1 MMNSFRNEIM
11 SGRRKT
17 YRLIRAVFFAF
28 SLVGVI
34 VLVAEAGFPLAS
46 VVRNIPYYIYVA
58 VMFVGILFT
67 FLIYLTQ
74 HPLPKKKVWF
84 VDFFLFALYVTN
96 LISLFALADVELF
109 NQKIWLNIALLAFL
123 VRAISTIQVNPHKK
137 YLNPAQLF
145 VLSFAGIIGVGT
157 ILLMLPNATH
167 DGISFIDALF
177 TSASAVCVTGLV
189 VVDTGS
195 HFTYFGQTI
204 LVLLIQAG
212 GIGIMT
218 FSSYF
223 SYFFKGGASYQ
234 NRLMLQDMNN
244 SDKIADVFN
253 ALKRIILVTFLIEA
267 VGSVIIYFSVNSGVI
282 ELPGKRMFFSI
293 FHSVSA
299 FCNAGF
305 STLPNSLY
313 EIGFRTN
320 YTLHLT
326 IAFLFI
332 MGGLGFPIVFNA
344 LTYFKHLVV
353 NRLIRKRAIYKP
365 WVIGIN
371 TRIVLVTTAVLLM
384 VGTGLFYL
392 FEADNTLSEHSGFG
406 KVVTSFFGAAT
417 PRTAGFNTVDT
428 SALHFSTIM
437 IIMVLMWIGASPGST
452 GGGVKTS
459 TFALA
464 ILNFISIARGKDR
477 VEAFRRE
484 ISPMSTRRAFAV
496 VSLSIMVIGLSI
508 LLLSYSDGNKGLL
521 PIAFESFSAFS
532 TVGLSLGITSQLS
545 AAGKMIIIVTMFIG
559 RVSMLTILVAFMR
572 KMVNLKYKYPLEE
585 IIIN

>member
-1 MMNSFRNEIM
+1 VMNSFQKGIM
-11 SGRRKT
+11 SGRRIT
-17 YRLIRAVFFAF
+17 YHLIRVVFFVF

-58 VMFVGILFT
+58 VMVVGILFT

-84 VDFFLFALYVTN
+84 VDFFLFTLYVTN

-157 ILLMLPNATH
+157 TLLMLPNATH

-371 TRIVLVTTAVLLM
+371 TRIVLVTTAVLLV
-384 VGTGLFYL
+384 VGTGLFYFL
-392 FEADNTLSEHSGFG
+392 EADNTLSEHSGFG

>member
-17 YRLIRAVFFAF
+17 YRLIRAVFFVF

-58 VMFVGILFT
+58 VMVVGILFT

-84 VDFFLFALYVTN
+84 VDFFLFTLYVTN

-157 ILLMLPNATH
+157 TLLMLPNATH

-371 TRIVLVTTAVLLM
+371 TRIVLVTTAVLLV
-384 VGTGLFYL
+384 VGTGLFYF

>member
-1 MMNSFRNEIM
+1 
-11 SGRRKT
+11 
-17 YRLIRAVFFAF
+17 
-28 SLVGVI
+28 
-34 VLVAEAGFPLAS
+34 
-46 VVRNIPYYIYVA
+46 
-58 VMFVGILFT
+58 
-67 FLIYLTQ
+67 
-74 HPLPKKKVWF
+74 
-84 VDFFLFALYVTN
+84 
-96 LISLFALADVELF
+96 
-109 NQKIWLNIALLAFL
+109 
-123 VRAISTIQVNPHKK
+123 
-137 YLNPAQLF
+137 
-145 VLSFAGIIGVGT
+145 
-157 ILLMLPNATH
+157 
-167 DGISFIDALF
+167 
-177 TSASAVCVTGLV
+177 
-189 VVDTGS
+189 
-195 HFTYFGQTI
+195 
-204 LVLLIQAG
+204 
-212 GIGIMT
+212 
-218 FSSYF
+218 
-223 SYFFKGGASYQ
+223 
-234 NRLMLQDMNN
+234 
-244 SDKIADVFN
+244 
-253 ALKRIILVTFLIEA
+253 
-267 VGSVIIYFSVNSGVI
+267 
-282 ELPGKRMFFSI
+282 
-293 FHSVSA
+293 
-299 FCNAGF
+299 
-305 STLPNSLY
+305 
-313 EIGFRTN
+313 
-320 YTLHLT
+320 
-326 IAFLFI
+326 
-332 MGGLGFPIVFNA
+332 
-344 LTYFKHLVV
+344 
-353 NRLIRKRAIYKP
+353 
-365 WVIGIN
+365 
-371 TRIVLVTTAVLLM
+371 
-384 VGTGLFYL
+384 GLFYL